1 MTLPAIVK
9 DIKDIY
15 KKSPVNILLLT
26 VDCLRLDCI
35 TNTFYSNM
43 FARNISNL
51 ASKGI
56 LFHET
61 IANSSWTIPS
71 FISLFTSTYSLI
83 HDILTNYTLSGVRV
97 LNKHDGQNE
106 FLYPV
111 KVRAGTLSLPCT
123 LSTKQ
128 YINICINSAPH
139 SYINRYLMEIAKHF
153 KIFRGNI
160 FTPISVKQIIVIP
173 EPLDTLLGVIRCKSG
188 FISKGLAYIHPQ
200 INQAIKDTKP
210 YTDAKEIINE
220 ALFLIRKIR
229 NRMDNN
235 LFVWLHFM
243 DAHEP
248 YIASSRFFEELGW
261 TTAEALTHSYEIL
274 AKIHFCPDKLT
285 KYDLKLLNK
294 FYNYSIKYV
303 DECIGY
309 FLEKLEEI
317 SFERD
322 TLIILTADH
331 GELLGEHNAI
341 GHGGLLYDELIR
353 VPLIIKG
360 LGLPQGMKINSQISL
375 MDLMPTILEILG
387 INAPKTLQGKSRL
400 YLIDEK
406 DSTAGEPVIS
416 ECIGPETYRF
426 SYRTKDWK
434 YILTIKRKSI
444 IEELYNIKSNQ
455 GERENLAQMEKDLTK
470 VFRER
475 IIDHIKMILRY
486 WRMYR
491 ERERLIQ
498 RIHDLKRTLATRT
511 SY

>member
-1 MTLPAIVK
+1 MSTLVISENTSRRDPANV
-9 DIKDIY
+9 
-15 KKSPVNILLLT
+15 LLLT
-26 VDCLRLDCI
+26 VDCLRLDRI
-35 TNTFYSNM
+35 IDTSYSNK
-43 FARNISNL
+43 FTRNISNL
-51 ASKGI
+51 VNKGV
-56 LFHET
+56 LFYET

-71 FISLFTSTYSLI
+71 LISLFTSMYPLMHNVITDFI
-83 HDILTNYTLSGVRV
+83 HKAFISR
-97 LNKHDGQNE
+97 NKIHYDKCE
-106 FLYPV
+106 FVYPL
-111 KVRAGTLSLPCT
+111 KVRAGALSLPCI
-123 LSTKQ
+123 LSARR
-128 YINICINSAPH
+128 YITICINSSPII
-139 SYINRYLMEIAKHF
+139 SYNLTEINKCF
-153 KIFRGNI
+153 KIFKDASA
-160 FTPISVKQIIVIP
+160 FISIKQKAIDIP
-173 EPLDTLLGVIRCKSG
+173 SRLSTLLGAIRCKSKL
-188 FISKGLAYIHPQ
+188 ISRGLACIGSQ
-200 INQAIKDTKP
+200 INQLIKKDINP
-210 YTDAKEIINE
+210 FADAEEIIRE
-220 ALFLIRKIR
+220 ALFLMQKIR
-229 NRMDNN
+229 NKLEINDN
-235 LFVWLHFM
+235 LFVWLHFL

-248 YIASSRFFEELGW
+248 YIASVRFSEELGW
-261 TTAEALTHSYEIL
+261 TLTEALTYISEIL
-274 AKIHFCPDKLT
+274 TKMRFCPDKLT

-294 FYNYSIKYV
+294 FYNYSIKNV
-303 DECIGY
+303 DEYIGY
-309 FLEKLEEI
+309 FLEKLEET
-317 SFERD
+317 SFGRD

-331 GELLGEHNAI
+331 GELLGEHDAI

-360 LGLPQGMKINSQISL
+360 LGLPRGMKINSQISL

-387 INAPKTLQGKSRL
+387 IDAPKTLQGKSRL

-498 RIHDLKRTLATRT
+498 RIHDLKRTLVTRT
-511 SY
+511 YY

>member
-1 MTLPAIVK
+1 MNMTFPAIFEN
-9 DIKDIY
+9 IRSE
-15 KKSPVNILLLT
+15 SPVNVLLLT
-26 VDCLRLDCI
+26 LDCLRLDRV
-35 TNTFYSNM
+35 TNTFYSNI

-51 ASKGI
+51 ANKGV

-71 FISLFTSTYSLI
+71 LISLFTSTYPLI
-83 HDILTNYTLSGVRV
+83 NSILTDHILKGVRFF
-97 LNKHDGQNE
+97 NKRNGKYE
-106 FLYPV
+106 IVYPL
-111 KVRAGTLSLPCT
+111 KVRTGTLSLPRM
-123 LSTKQ
+123 LSTRR
-128 YINICINSAPH
+128 YINICINSNP
-139 SYINRYLMEIAKHF
+139 YINHYLTETIKCF
-153 KIFRGNI
+153 KIFRDASASV
-160 FTPISVKQIIVIP
+160 SVKQTINIP
-173 EPLDTLLGVIRCKSG
+173 KQLSTLLGIIRCKSEL
-188 FISKGLAYIHPQ
+188 ISKGLARIHSQ
-200 INQAIKDTKP
+200 ISRLIKEDIKP
-210 YTDAKEIINE
+210 YADAEEIINE
-220 ALFLIRKIR
+220 ALFLMQKIRKR
-229 NRMDNN
+229 VDNN
-235 LFVWLHFM
+235 LFVWLHYM
-243 DAHEP
+243 DAHSP
-248 YIASSRFFEELGW
+248 CIASIKYLEESGW
-261 TTAEALTHSYEIL
+261 TLTEALTHNYEIY
-274 AKIHFCPDKLT
+274 AKIFSCPDKLT
-285 KYDLKLLNK
+285 RYDLELLNR
-294 FYNYSIKYV
+294 FYNYSVKYV

-309 FLEKLEEI
+309 FLEKLEET
-317 SFERD
+317 SFGRD

-331 GELLGEHNAI
+331 GELLGEHDAV
-341 GHGGLLYDELIR
+341 GHGGFLYDELIR

-360 LGLPQGMKINSQISL
+360 LGLPRGMKINSHISL

-444 IEELYNIKSNQ
+444 IEELYNIKSNR
-455 GERENLAQMEKDLTK
+455 GERENLAQIEKDLTK
-470 VFRER
+470 AFRER

-498 RIHDLKRTLATRT
+498 RIHDLKRTLVIRT